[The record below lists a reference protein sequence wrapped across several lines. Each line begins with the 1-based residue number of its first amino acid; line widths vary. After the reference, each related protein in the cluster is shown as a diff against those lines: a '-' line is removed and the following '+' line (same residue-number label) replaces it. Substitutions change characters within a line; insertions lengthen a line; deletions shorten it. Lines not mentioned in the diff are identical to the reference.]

1 LLLASRRGGVIITF
15 CCFRKCPESTATTKN
30 WVEHLFAIA
39 FAFARTAVCAWRA
52 AHQSITHDEA
62 FSFLYFID
70 GPWSSLWSPYHA
82 ANHVLYSFLAKLS
95 VALFGLSEFT
105 LRLPSVLAGFFFM
118 WGVFRVLESCE
129 SRMIRWIAYL
139 AIGLNPLLMDFSI
152 AARGYG
158 LGVALLVWAVD
169 ASLRER
175 PIRSGFLLGFGIAA
189 NLTIVFPATGLIAA
203 HFLLAAKH
211 RIRDIAAMA
220 GVAVAVATAIC
231 YFPFRTATRA
241 QFYAGEQSLADSVF
255 TLIMPSIR
263 ASQRAGLFGTT
274 KAALFI
280 GTWIVPAI
288 ALFWIVIWAR
298 EWQKGAPSGKLKV
311 PFTLALT
318 VSSLLAAHFLFNV
331 NYPTNRIALYLVPL
345 AGITWSA
352 TADILR
358 NRSLR
363 AINLVMACVLL
374 IQFATQVQLRYFEI
388 WRFNSSIMDIAQQ
401 LRQET
406 RDRPAESVSLGANFT
421 QQPPLEFYR
430 IYYRIAALKPLD
442 RKLHADV
449 TGHDF
454 YVLTGPET
462 GATKAAGL
470 TVLFSDPVSGVVLA
484 R

>member
-1 LLLASRRGGVIITF
+1 M
-15 CCFRKCPESTATTKN
+15 
-30 WVEHLFAIA
+30 
-39 FAFARTAVCAWRA
+39 CAWRA
-52 AHQSITHDEA
+52 AHQSIIHDEA

-70 GPWSSLWSPYHA
+70 GPWSSLWSPYQA

-95 VALFGLSEFT
+95 VALFGLSELS
-105 LRLPSVLAGFFFM
+105 LRLPSILAGFFFM

-129 SRMIRWIAYL
+129 SRLIRWIAYVT
-139 AIGLNPLLMDFSI
+139 IGLHPLLMDFSI

-158 LGVALLVWAVD
+158 LGIALLVWAVH
-169 ASLRER
+169 ASLDDR

-203 HFLLAAKH
+203 HLLLAKKD
-211 RIRDIAAMA
+211 RIRDTAVMG
-220 GVAVAVATAIC
+220 GVAAALATAIC

-241 QFYAGEQSLADSVF
+241 NFYAGEHSLPTSLF
-255 TLIMPSIR
+255 TLIITSIR
-263 ASQRAGLFGTT
+263 ASQRAGWFGTT

-280 GTWIVPAI
+280 GTWVVPVV

-298 EWQKGAPSGKLKV
+298 EWQKGAVSGKLKV
-311 PFTLALT
+311 PLALALT
-318 VSSLLAAHFLFNV
+318 VSSLLAAHFLFKV
-331 NYPTNRIALYLVPL
+331 NYPTDRTGLYLVPL
-345 AGITWSA
+345 AGITWAA
-352 TADILR
+352 TADMLR

-363 AINLVMACVLL
+363 AINLVVACVLL
-374 IQFATQVQLRYFEI
+374 VQFATQIQFRSFEV
-388 WRFNSSIMDIAQQ
+388 WSFNSAIKEIAQQ

-406 RDRPAESVSLGANFT
+406 QERPAQSVSLSTNFI

-430 IYYRIAALKPLD
+430 IYYKIAALKPVE

-454 YVLTGPET
+454 YVLTGPEK
-462 GATKAAGL
+462 GVTKAAGL

>member
-1 LLLASRRGGVIITF
+1 
-15 CCFRKCPESTATTKN
+15 
-30 WVEHLFAIA
+30 
-39 FAFARTAVCAWRA
+39 
-52 AHQSITHDEA
+52 
-62 FSFLYFID
+62 
-70 GPWSSLWSPYHA
+70 
-82 ANHVLYSFLAKLS
+82 
-95 VALFGLSEFT
+95 
-105 LRLPSVLAGFFFM
+105 M
-118 WGVFRVLESCE
+118 LESCE
-129 SRMIRWIAYL
+129 SRLIRWIAYL
-139 AIGLNPLLMDFSI
+139 AIGLHPLLMDFSI

-158 LGVALLVWAVD
+158 LGIALLVWAVH
-169 ASLRER
+169 ASLHGR

-203 HFLLAAKH
+203 HLLLAKKD
-211 RIRDIAAMA
+211 RIRDTAVMG
-220 GVAVAVATAIC
+220 GVAAALATAIC

-241 QFYAGEQSLADSVF
+241 NFYAGEHSLADSLF
-255 TLIMPSIR
+255 TLIITSIR

-280 GTWIVPAI
+280 GTWIVPAF

-298 EWQKGAPSGKLKV
+298 EWQKGAVSGKLKV
-311 PFTLALT
+311 PLALALT
-318 VSSLLAAHFLFNV
+318 VSSLLAAHFLFKV
-331 NYPTNRIALYLVPL
+331 NYPTDRTGLYLVPL
-345 AGITWSA
+345 AGITWAA
-352 TADILR
+352 TADMLR

-363 AINLVMACVLL
+363 AINLVVACVLL
-374 IQFATQVQLRYFEI
+374 IQFATQVQFRYFEI
-388 WRFNSSIMDIAQQ
+388 WWFNSAIKDIAQQ

-406 RDRPAESVSLGANFT
+406 RERPAQSVSLSTNFI

-430 IYYRIAALKPLD
+430 IYYRIAALKPVE

-454 YVLTGPET
+454 YVLTGPEK

>member
-1 LLLASRRGGVIITF
+1 M
-15 CCFRKCPESTATTKN
+15 
-30 WVEHLFAIA
+30 
-39 FAFARTAVCAWRA
+39 CAWRA
-52 AHQSITHDEA
+52 AHQSIIHDEA
-62 FSFLYFID
+62 FSFLCFID
-70 GPWSSLWSPYHA
+70 GPWSSLWSPYQA

-95 VALFGLSEFT
+95 VALFGLSELS

-129 SRMIRWIAYL
+129 SRLIRWIAYVT
-139 AIGLNPLLMDFSI
+139 IGLHPLLMDFSI

-158 LGVALLVWAVD
+158 LGIALLVWAVY
-169 ASLRER
+169 ASLHGR

-203 HFLLAAKH
+203 HLLLAKKD
-211 RIRDIAAMA
+211 RIRDTAVMG
-220 GVAVAVATAIC
+220 GVAAGLATAIC

-241 QFYAGEQSLADSVF
+241 NFYAGEHSLPTSLF
-255 TLIMPSIR
+255 TLIITSIR
-263 ASQRAGLFGTT
+263 ASQRAGWFGTT

-280 GTWIVPAI
+280 GTWVVPVV

-298 EWQKGAPSGKLKV
+298 EWQKGAVSGKLKV
-311 PFTLALT
+311 PLALALT
-318 VSSLLAAHFLFNV
+318 VSSLLAAHFLFKV
-331 NYPTNRIALYLVPL
+331 NYPTDRTGLYLVPL
-345 AGITWSA
+345 AGITWAA
-352 TADILR
+352 TADMLR

-363 AINLVMACVLL
+363 AINLVVACVLL
-374 IQFATQVQLRYFEI
+374 VQFATQIQFRSFEV
-388 WRFNSSIMDIAQQ
+388 WSFNSAIKEIAQQ

-406 RDRPAESVSLGANFT
+406 RERPAQSVSLSTNFI

-430 IYYRIAALKPLD
+430 IYYKIAALKPVE

-454 YVLTGPET
+454 YVLTGPEK
-462 GATKAAGL
+462 GATKAADL
-470 TVLFSDPVSGVVLA
+470 TVLFSDPVSDVVLA